1 MGPQEPSIQT
11 DLSYV
16 RLSQNVGGS
25 EMSETEI
32 KDGLRYSKDHEWI
45 KIEGDIAIVGITDY
59 AQDSLHE
66 ITFVEISEVGT
77 VLEANSECGLV
88 ESMKA
93 SSDIFTPV
101 AGEIIEVNS
110 ELEDAPE
117 IVNEDPYGK
126 GWMFKIK
133 PSNLD
138 ADLAKLLDAAGYK
151 AFIESL

>member
-1 MGPQEPSIQT
+1 
-11 DLSYV
+11 
-16 RLSQNVGGS
+16 
-25 EMSETEI
+25 MSDTEVI
-32 KDGLRYSKDHEWI
+32 DDRKYSKDHEWI
-45 KIEGDIAIVGITDY
+45 KVEGDLVVVGITDF
-59 AQDSLHE
+59 AQNSLHE

-93 SSDIFTPV
+93 SSDIFSPV
-101 AGEIIEVNS
+101 GGEIVEVNK

-126 GWMFKIK
+126 GWMFKLK

-138 ADLAKLLDAAGYK
+138 ADLAGLMDAAAYK
-151 AFIESL
+151 EFIESL

>member
-1 MGPQEPSIQT
+1 
-11 DLSYV
+11 
-16 RLSQNVGGS
+16 
-25 EMSETEI
+25 MSETEI
-32 KDGLRYSKDHEWI
+32 KEELRYSKDHEWI
-45 KIEGDIAIVGITDY
+45 KVEGDLAIVGITDF
-59 AQDSLHE
+59 AQNSLHE

-77 VLEANSECGLV
+77 VLEANGECGLV

-101 AGEIIEVNS
+101 AGEIVEVNV

-133 PSNLD
+133 PSNID
-138 ADLAKLLDAAGYK
+138 TDLAELMDAAGYK
-151 AFIESL
+151 TFIETE

>member
-1 MGPQEPSIQT
+1 
-11 DLSYV
+11 
-16 RLSQNVGGS
+16 
-25 EMSETEI
+25 MSDTEI
-32 KDGLRYSKDHEWI
+32 KEELRYSKDHEWI
-45 KIEGDIAIVGITDY
+45 KVEGDLTIVGITDY
-59 AQDSLHE
+59 AQNSLHE

-77 VLEANSECGLV
+77 VLEANGECGLV

-101 AGEIIEVNS
+101 AGEIVEVNV

-133 PSNLD
+133 PSNLVT
-138 ADLAKLLDAAGYK
+138 DLAELMDAAGYK
-151 AFIESL
+151 TFIETE

>member
-1 MGPQEPSIQT
+1 
-11 DLSYV
+11 
-16 RLSQNVGGS
+16 
-25 EMSETEI
+25 MSETEI
-32 KDGLRYSKDHEWI
+32 KEELRYSKDHEWI
-45 KIEGDIAIVGITDY
+45 KVEEDLAIVGITDY
-59 AQDSLHE
+59 AQNSLHE

-77 VLEANSECGLV
+77 VLEANGECGLV

-101 AGEIIEVNS
+101 AGEIVEVNG

-138 ADLAKLLDAAGYK
+138 TDLAELMDAAGYK
-151 AFIESL
+151 TFIESE